1 LAPDG
6 TDYEFRDQATNGQP
20 KAPVSGGFNRGTIFT
35 TADGTTATFISD
47 WTIYETAYGL
57 EPPAPDGYIK
67 LKDGTQFRVDDGTIF
82 SSSYACHM
90 CCPNSVRNTWIDPV
104 SLDIF
109 TGDATS
115 FRGVERDSTCYG
127 ALTPPY
133 YIGDSWTTD
142 NANVAG
148 VSGIGSDADV
158 TGVNSG
164 TAIVTAHWDV
174 YSYTSTY
181 NFELGTDVCEESSET
196 TAPTTPVQVAAS
208 PDHLK
213 VLGDQQ
219 GFTTQLANGGQC
231 ATQYWIRPVNL
242 QVVSQD
248 SNGAPP
254 VGNVPVEEQ
263 FASVSNNTY
272 GNGQPQASGCPD
284 HYDWHCDRH
293 IH

>member
-1 LAPDG
+1 MGSRKLL
-6 TDYEFRDQATNGQP
+6 F
-20 KAPVSGGFNRGTIFT
+20 SGGFNRGTIFT

-158 TGVNSG
+158 TGV
-164 TAIVTAHWDV
+164 TA
-174 YSYTSTY
+174 
-181 NFELGTDVCEESSET
+181 ER
-196 TAPTTPVQVAAS
+196 
-208 PDHLK
+208 
-213 VLGDQQ
+213 
-219 GFTTQLANGGQC
+219 QL
-231 ATQYWIRPVNL
+231 
-242 QVVSQD
+242 
-248 SNGAPP
+248 
-254 VGNVPVEEQ
+254 
-263 FASVSNNTY
+263 
-272 GNGQPQASGCPD
+272 
-284 HYDWHCDRH
+284 
-293 IH
+293 

>member
-35 TADGTTATFISD
+35 TADGTTATFIS
-47 WTIYETAYGL
+47 
-57 EPPAPDGYIK
+57 
-67 LKDGTQFRVDDGTIF
+67 DGTQFRVDDGTIF

-158 TGVNSG
+158 TGV
-164 TAIVTAHWDV
+164 TA
-174 YSYTSTY
+174 
-181 NFELGTDVCEESSET
+181 ER
-196 TAPTTPVQVAAS
+196 
-208 PDHLK
+208 
-213 VLGDQQ
+213 
-219 GFTTQLANGGQC
+219 QL
-231 ATQYWIRPVNL
+231 
-242 QVVSQD
+242 
-248 SNGAPP
+248 
-254 VGNVPVEEQ
+254 
-263 FASVSNNTY
+263 
-272 GNGQPQASGCPD
+272 
-284 HYDWHCDRH
+284 
-293 IH
+293 